1 VSVQGFIE
9 SAFSVISVNV
19 CNVVWMHVFQN
30 TQSCVQSDLLI
41 SVSAQEI
48 FSVGL
53 VAEVNTASV
62 TFRNDLVSI
71 NDVRESNGR
80 IFLLKFR
87 LGLVEPFF
95 PVFSIN
101 LTTVSDL
108 VVGDASVFGNLS
120 ESFRESS
127 DGPVSDGDFSLHELV
142 LERYVFNVIKSK
154 KVDNKYPII

>member
-9 SAFSVISVNV
+9 STFSVISVNI
-19 CNVVWMHVFQN
+19 CNVVWMHVFQD

-41 SVSAQEI
+41 GVSAQEI

-71 NDVRESNGR
+71 NKVRESNGR

-101 LTTVSDL
+101 LTTVFDL
-108 VVGDASVFGNLS
+108 VVGEASVFSDLS
-120 ESFRESS
+120 ESFREPS
-127 DGPVSDGDFSLHELV
+127 DGPISDSDFSLHDWI
-142 LERYVFNVIKSK
+142 LERYDFIVIKISK
-154 KVDNKYPII
+154 N